1 MSDLLYYII
10 SCLLVTGVII
20 GLSLMSK
27 VKRAVVGNAV
37 SAICVAAAIILTM
50 IKYDILPMWLLWASI
65 AVGVIIS
72 FIWISRVKMI
82 GMPQL
87 VALYNGF
94 GGAASAFVAILA
106 LINSEALNIFSLVT
120 AATAMSVGIITL
132 SGSFVA
138 AGKLARIIPSKQYV
152 LKGHSTVM
160 NLNLALIIAAIVIVG
175 INVANIILMIVLC
188 SILSIA
194 FGIVFSIRVGGA
206 DMPITISLL
215 NSLSGVAGAIAGLAI
230 NDILLVTIGGI
241 VGASGLL
248 LTQIMC
254 RAMNRKLRDILFGT
268 KKKGTV
274 VKISDEYKTINNDII
289 ENSEELKKQA
299 DISEILKNAKS
310 VIIIPGYGMALAQAQ
325 QLVRELYDKLEQK
338 GAEVRFAIHPVAGR
352 MPGHMNVLLCEVDV
366 PYDKLYEL
374 ESINDDFETC
384 DLTIIIGANDV
395 VNPAA
400 RDKEDTP
407 IYGMPVLN
415 ADLAKHVI
423 ICNYDLKPGYA
434 GVNNPLYQRKIGI
447 SFMLGDAKDSVKNLI
462 KDISL

>member
-10 SCLLVTGVII
+10 SGFLVAGII
-20 GLSLMSK
+20 AGLSLMSK
-27 VKRAVVGNAV
+27 VKSAVAGNAL
-37 SAICVAAAIILTM
+37 SAVCVAAAVIITM
-50 IKYDILPMWLLWASI
+50 VKYDILPMWLLWASM
-65 AVGVIIS
+65 AVGIVISI
-72 FIWISRVKMI
+72 IWISRVKMI

-106 LINSEALNIFSLVT
+106 LINGGVLSTFSLIT
-120 AATAMSVGIITL
+120 AAIAMAVGMITL
-132 SGSFVA
+132 SGSIVA
-138 AGKLARIIPSKQYV
+138 AGKLAGIIPGKQFI
-152 LKGHSTVM
+152 LKFHSFIM
-160 NLNLALIIAAIVIVG
+160 NLLLVLILASVVIVVT
-175 INVANIILMIVLC
+175 NAVNIILMVVIC
-188 SILSIA
+188 SLLSTM

-230 NDILLVTIGGI
+230 NDLLLVAIGGI

-254 RAMNRKLRDILFGT
+254 RAMNRKLSEIIFVN
-268 KKKGTV
+268 KKAESADKDKGEVEAVENEIT
-274 VKISDEYKTINNDII
+274 DESKEKHD
-289 ENSEELKKQA
+289 EPDLSL
-299 DISEILKNAKS
+299 ILKNAKN
-310 VIIIPGYGMALAQAQ
+310 VIIVPGYGMALAQAQ
-325 QLVRELYDKLEQK
+325 QHVRELTDKFEEN
-338 GAEVRFAIHPVAGR
+338 GAQVRFAIHPVAGR
-352 MPGHMNVLLCEVDV
+352 MPGHMNVLLCEVDI

-374 ESINDDFETC
+374 ESINDDFGSC
-384 DLTIIIGANDV
+384 DVAIIIGANDV

-415 ADLAKHVI
+415 ADAAKHVV

-434 GVNNPLYQRKIGI
+434 GVENSLYKRKYGL
-447 SFMLGDAKDSVKNLI
+447 SFMPGDAKDSVNELI
-462 KDISL
+462 QKIS